1 MKYHAL
7 ELTEPNKP
15 LTLVEKPKTVLGPG
29 LVRLRMHAAALN
41 HRDLWI
47 WMGKYA
53 NVQYPAVLGSD
64 GCGKV
69 EAVGAGVADSLIGRR
84 VVVNPSLDWG
94 EDDKAAGKNWRI
106 LGMPDQGTFAEC
118 LTLATEQVHFAPE
131 HLDDHE
137 AAAMPLAG
145 LTGWRALQRRGGLKA
160 GERILLTGIGG
171 GVAQWMLAFAVSMQ
185 AEVWV
190 TSGNVDKLERAT
202 LAGAKGGAVYH
213 HPDWERQLFG
223 LAGGGFDLIVDS
235 AGGPDFAKLVDL
247 LKPGGRLVFFGATQG
262 NVPDLALRKIYWRQL
277 DLRGTTMGSPRDFGD
292 MLAAVTRWRL
302 RPTIDQVVD
311 WREASSAFRRMEAGE
326 QYGKIVFRIT

>member
-1 MKYHAL
+1 MKYHVL
-7 ELTEPNKP
+7 ELTEAGKP
-15 LTLVEKPKTVLGPG
+15 LVLAERAKAEPGPG
-29 LVRLRMHAAALN
+29 QVRLRMLAAALN

-47 WMGKYA
+47 WTGKYA

-69 EAVGAGVADSLIGRR
+69 EAVGTGVAESLIGRR

-94 EDDKAAGKNWRI
+94 DDDKAAGPAWRI
-106 LGMPDQGTFAEC
+106 LGMPDEGTFAER
-118 LTLATEQVHFAPE
+118 LTLSANQVHFAPE
-131 HLDDHE
+131 HLDDSE
-137 AAAMPLAG
+137 AAALPLSA
-145 LTGWRALQRRGGLKA
+145 LTGWRALNRRGGLKA
-160 GERILLTGIGG
+160 GERVLLTGIGG

-213 HPDWERQLFG
+213 QKDWEVELSKQ
-223 LAGGGFDLIVDS
+223 ADGGFDLIVDS
-235 AGGPDFAKLVDL
+235 AGGADFTKLVDL

-262 NVPDLALRKIYWRQL
+262 NVPDLPLRKVYWRQL
-277 DLRGTTMGSPRDFGD
+277 ELRGTTMGSPRDFGD

-302 RPTIDQVVD
+302 RPTIDQVLD
-311 WREASSAFRRMEAGE
+311 WREASSALRRMEAGE
-326 QYGKIVFRIT
+326 QYGKIVLRIS